1 MTGALSWRR
10 LRALVVN
17 LPAES
22 ATVRATV
29 GDSAAWS
36 TEAHLTA
43 LVVDALNVA
52 NWQRAARKGSP
63 RPTPIQRPG
72 MPQRGHHVG
81 AGKGR
86 GLSMADFDK
95 TYAGMRDRATDW
107 TPQEVT
113 SGGG

>member
-1 MTGALSWRR
+1 VT
-10 LRALVVN
+10 N

-22 ATVRATV
+22 ATVRAMV

-52 NWQRAARKGSP
+52 NWQRAARKGST

-72 MPQRGHHVG
+72 MPQQGHHVG

-86 GLSMADFDK
+86 GMSMADFDK
-95 TYAGMRDRATDW
+95 TYTALRDRTTVW
-107 TPQEVT
+107 TPEEVT
-113 SGGG
+113 SSGG